1 MEDIITTV
9 YKHYISVDESGRI
22 VDGFSDA
29 FRQPKEGDVCIAEQ
43 GGYQFRLFP
52 EGEENP
58 PLYDFSGFIPLYKFE
73 DGKVRLRAEEEFA
86 ADWSALP
93 EFSLPDAQAD
103 TDALLIDHELR
114 LTLIELVLE
123 GEVD

>member
-1 MEDIITTV
+1 MEDIITIA

-52 EGEENP
+52 GGEENP
-58 PLYDFSGFIPLYKFE
+58 PLYDFSGLLPLYKLE
-73 DGKVRLRAEEEFA
+73 DGKIRLRTEEEFT
-86 ADWSALP
+86 ADWGALP
-93 EFSLPDAQAD
+93 GFGVPDAQAD
-103 TDALLIDHELR
+103 TDALLVDHELR
-114 LTLIELVLE
+114 LTLIELGLG
-123 GEVD
+123 GEVI